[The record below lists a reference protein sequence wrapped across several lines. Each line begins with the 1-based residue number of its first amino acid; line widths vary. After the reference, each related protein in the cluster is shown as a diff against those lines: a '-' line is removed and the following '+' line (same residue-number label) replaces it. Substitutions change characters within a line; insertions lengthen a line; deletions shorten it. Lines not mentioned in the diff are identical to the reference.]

1 MALEVVSESPDTC
14 DRQMM
19 EADSIIDGI
28 IRFSCVVERRG
39 VNYGLSRS
47 AAVLSR
53 LLRHEQVLE
62 EHPELG
68 AFSQAELARTFGVT
82 SQSMGEMLVKMEREG
97 DIARKPSPHD
107 SRSLEVHLTDKG
119 RAHGR
124 QIIKQQSLL
133 ADHVLSGLSQRE
145 RLQLGA
151 LVNKLNES
159 LVPSSVWR
167 RLAAE

>member
-1 MALEVVSESPDTC
+1 
-14 DRQMM
+14 
-19 EADSIIDGI
+19 
-28 IRFSCVVERRG
+28 
-39 VNYGLSRS
+39 
-47 AAVLSR
+47 
-53 LLRHEQVLE
+53 
-62 EHPELG
+62 
-68 AFSQAELARTFGVT
+68 
-82 SQSMGEMLVKMEREG
+82 MGEMLVKMEREG